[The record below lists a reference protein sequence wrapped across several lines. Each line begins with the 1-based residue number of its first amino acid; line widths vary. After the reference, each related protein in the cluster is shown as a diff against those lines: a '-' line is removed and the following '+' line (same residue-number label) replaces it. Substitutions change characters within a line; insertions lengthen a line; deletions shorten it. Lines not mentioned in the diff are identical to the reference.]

1 MSGIESLRA
10 RIESRRRRLLEHEI
24 YQNIGTVEQLRRFME
39 SHVFAVWDFMSLL
52 KSLQQY
58 FCPTA
63 VPWVPPAH
71 PLAARLINEIVLGEE
86 TDESRNGGTASHF
99 QLYRQA
105 MKQCGA
111 DHEPIDRLVAHLQNG
126 GSLDSALQES
136 GGPTPAQRFVRQTFE
151 TIQGGEIAEIA
162 AAFTFG
168 REDLLP
174 DVFQCIVDRLNLD
187 SGGKFDEFLYYLDRH
202 IELDADQHG
211 PMAEQLISSLCG
223 DSPEVWEQATRAA
236 EAALDARLAL
246 WDGLVREMAAST

>member
-10 RIESRRRRLLEHEI
+10 RIEPKRRRLLEHAI
-24 YQNIGTVEQLRRFME
+24 YQNIGSVQQLQKFME
-39 SHVFAVWDFMSLL
+39 AHVFAVWDFMSLL
-52 KSLQQY
+52 KALQRH

-63 VPWVPPAH
+63 LPWVPPPH
-71 PLAARLINEIVLGEE
+71 PLAARLVNEIVLGEE
-86 TDESRNGGTASHF
+86 TDEAKGGGTASHF

-105 MKQCGA
+105 MQQCGA
-111 DHEPIDRLVAHLQNG
+111 DHEPIDRLVAHLQAG
-126 GSLDSALQES
+126 HSLESALQIS
-136 GGPTPAQRFVRQTFE
+136 GGPEAAQHFVRQTFE
-151 TIQGGEIAEIA
+151 TIQQGEVSEIA

-174 DVFQCIVDRLNLD
+174 DVFQCIVDRLNVD
-187 SGGKFDEFLYYLDRH
+187 SGGQFDEFLYYLDRH

-223 DSPEVWEQATRAA
+223 ENADSWERATQAA

-246 WDGLVREMAAST
+246 WDGLVREMVVQA